1 MCAEACAVYT
11 MKKVRQTVYLSMHVM
26 CSLLCDTRLY
36 KPFTQLMIHV
46 NLHNKYMNKKGV
58 ELALKVFEA
67 DEDHDNL
74 ELGTLREISVRTW
87 LSSRRLHLKLA
98 SSQPQLPFV
107 HLYRFYA
114 YYVNKMRIPILS
126 N

>member
-36 KPFTQLMIHV
+36 KPFTQLMIHI

-74 ELGTLREISVRTW
+74 ELGTLREISVRTYMVIK
-87 LSSRRLHLKLA
+87 SSSTPKACIVSTSTAFCA
-98 SSQPQLPFV
+98 SL
-107 HLYRFYA
+107 
-114 YYVNKMRIPILS
+114 
-126 N
+126 